1 MGRIGLAMHRAS
13 GARRRVAPV
22 LFALALVGASTAL
35 AQQKPSATQHF
46 ATPEAAVDALIAAA
60 RANDEKKLLAIFGP
74 DSRSVIGSG
83 DAVRDESDRA
93 AAVAAY
99 DAAHRIDRDG
109 DKATLVIGK
118 DDWPFAVP
126 IVKRG
131 EGWVFDT
138 KAGADELL
146 SRRIGRNELD
156 TIQVCEAYVDAQFEY
171 AEKDRNGD
179 GIREYAQRFLSS
191 PGKHDG
197 LYWHEGTGDD
207 QSPLGPLIVNA
218 RAEGYTGDP
227 KKDQRTPYHGYYFRI
242 LKGQGKSAAGGA
254 YSYMATNRMIGGF
267 ALVAYPAEYGRSGIM
282 TFVVNQS
289 GVVFQKDLGPDTAKL
304 AGAMMLYDPDST
316 WSKADQH

>member
-1 MGRIGLAMHRAS
+1 MMLGGSAA
-13 GARRRVAPV
+13 
-22 LFALALVGASTAL
+22 T
-35 AQQKPSATQHF
+35 AQQKAGPQRF
-46 ATPEAAVDALIAAA
+46 DTPEAAVESLIAAV
-60 RANDEKKLLAIFGP
+60 RANDEAKLLAIFGP
-74 DSRSVIGSG
+74 EGRSVVGSG
-83 DAVRDESDRA
+83 DTVRDKTDRA

-99 DAAHRIDRDG
+99 DAAHKIEREG

-118 DDWPFAVP
+118 DDWPFAIP
-126 IVKRG
+126 IVKRAN
-131 EGWVFDT
+131 GWVFDT

-156 TIQVCEAYVDAQFEY
+156 TIKTCEAYVDAQFEY

-179 GIREYAQRFLSS
+179 GVREYAQRFLSS

-197 LYWHEGTGDD
+197 LYWDEGAGEEE
-207 QSPLGPLIVNA
+207 SPLGPLIVNA

-242 LKGQGKSAAGGA
+242 LKGQGKNAAGGA
-254 YSYMATNRMIGGF
+254 YSYMANRRMIGGF

-289 GVVFQKDLGPDTAKL
+289 GVVFQKDLGPDTAKI
-304 AGAMMLYDPDST
+304 AGAMALYDPDST
-316 WSKADQH
+316 WSKAE